1 MKKKYI
7 KKLHY
12 LVINVTC
19 NTSIELHSHRDVS
32 VPSPWMYSDITRYY
46 SREQT
51 ILNNRILISVSCEI
65 LREKHEGFLV
75 SGVQGCKQ
83 VNVV

>member
-1 MKKKYI
+1 
-7 KKLHY
+7 
-12 LVINVTC
+12 
-19 NTSIELHSHRDVS
+19 
-32 VPSPWMYSDITRYY
+32 MYSDITRYY